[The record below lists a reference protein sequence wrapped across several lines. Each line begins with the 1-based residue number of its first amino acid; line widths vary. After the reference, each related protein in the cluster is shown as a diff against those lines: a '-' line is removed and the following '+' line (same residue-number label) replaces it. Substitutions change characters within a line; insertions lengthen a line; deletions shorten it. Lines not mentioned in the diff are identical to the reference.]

1 MVFFFHRTLPEEVQ
15 SHINYLYHPSVFPLE
30 VKITMASSVLI
41 LNLTKDWIE
50 SMERWQLQLFCI
62 PTAIITCATFIA
74 NPVLL
79 VCIFLSPALRRETR
93 YLLVANT
100 LAADMLFL
108 IFNLITLIGNAVG
121 ARIPWFV
128 CELLTALLVTAYS
141 CAILTVTLM
150 VVDTFAAVRWPLR
163 YHNLLSAAQ
172 THSILGVVWFL
183 CAIYPFTLMM
193 MMKEETPHQKVPV
206 CLALIS
212 FGFFQVKTI
221 GGIHMYFFVAALIC
235 TFLICYCY
243 IRLYMVTRTQGIWH
257 SRFSRARVTVLVHG
271 VLLLLYFAPGFV
283 FTLELYIFQRKNI
296 SQDLRVWIST
306 INANIFML
314 LPRAFA
320 PYLYGLRYREIAES
334 LTLLLH
340 SRRRNRENTL
350 S

>member
-1 MVFFFHRTLPEEVQ
+1 
-15 SHINYLYHPSVFPLE
+15 
-30 VKITMASSVLI
+30 MAQVALFS
-41 LNLTKDWIE
+41 NLTQDWVE
-50 SMERWQLQLFCI
+50 SVERWHLQLFCI
-62 PTAIITCATFIA
+62 PTAVITFATFIA

-79 VCIFLSPALRRETR
+79 VCIFLSRALCRETR

-108 IFNLITLIGNAVG
+108 LLNLVTLISNAVG
-121 ARIPWFV
+121 AQIPWVV
-128 CELLTALLVTAYS
+128 CELFTVVLVTAYS

-163 YHNLLSAAQ
+163 YHNLLSPAH
-172 THSILGVVWFL
+172 TLTVLGVVWIL
-183 CAIYPFTLMM
+183 CSIYPLTLMILM
-193 MMKEETPHQKVPV
+193 QEEDIPREKVPV

-212 FGFFQVKTI
+212 LGFFQVNTVGWI
-221 GGIHMYFFVAALIC
+221 YMYFFVAALIC
-235 TFLICYCY
+235 TFLILYCY

-283 FTLELYIFQRKNI
+283 FTLELYMLQKEGI
-296 SQDLRVWIST
+296 SPDLRVWIST
-306 INANIFML
+306 VNANVLML
-314 LPRAFA
+314 LPRACA

-340 SRRRNRENTL
+340 WRRRNRENT
-350 S
+350 SS

>member
-1 MVFFFHRTLPEEVQ
+1 MTPVVFFF
-15 SHINYLYHPSVFPLE
+15 
-30 VKITMASSVLI
+30 
-41 LNLTKDWIE
+41 NLTQDWVE
-50 SMERWQLQLFCI
+50 SVERWQLQLFCI
-62 PTAIITCATFIA
+62 PTAVITFATFIA

-79 VCIFLSPALRRETR
+79 VCIFLSRALCRETR

-108 IFNLITLIGNAVG
+108 ILNLVTLISNAVG
-121 ARIPWFV
+121 AQIPWVV
-128 CELLTALLVTAYS
+128 CELFTVVLVTAYS

-163 YHNLLSAAQ
+163 YHNLLSPAQ
-172 THSILGVVWFL
+172 TLTILGVVWIL
-183 CAIYPFTLMM
+183 CSIYPFILMIL
-193 MMKEETPHQKVPV
+193 MKEDIPREKVPV

-212 FGFFQVKTI
+212 LGFFQVKTV
-221 GGIHMYFFVAALIC
+221 GGIYMYFFVAALIC
-235 TFLICYCY
+235 TFLIFYCY
-243 IRLYMVTRTQGIWH
+243 VRLYMVTRTQGIWH

-283 FTLELYIFQRKNI
+283 FILELYMFQNKSI

-306 INANIFML
+306 VNANVLML

-334 LTLLLH
+334 LTHLLH
-340 SRRRNRENTL
+340 WRRRNRENTL